1 MEKELTFSFYF
12 FTFSSY
18 IWLTIIHVTSN
29 WISDLLLKLIKS
41 FLFIFNKH
49 NPSLE
54 WEQKRLH
61 LNSVYIK
68 NIDSELLPKVIL
80 KFQWSYSPLNSEPKK
95 TLNTLLFI
103 RTRPFNAQRSVCLVS
118 NGDWHATAGE
128 STINK
133 VMFHLY
139 SPVYPPSFQLSV
151 A

>member
-18 IWLTIIHVTSN
+18 IWLTIIHVISN
-29 WISDLLLKLIKS
+29 WFSDLLLKLVKS

-103 RTRPFNAQRSVCLVS
+103 STRPFYAQRSVCLVS
-118 NGDWHATAGE
+118 KGDWHATAGE
-128 STINK
+128 SIIKK
-133 VMFHLY
+133 VIHCILQCIL
-139 SPVYPPSFQLSV
+139 PVSNC
-151 A
+151 